1 VTGRDLIIDAPAR
14 RSRFLRWRD
23 RCFTL
28 LLWSAWSRP
37 VEAIARLT
45 TGAPPDGGLVWD
57 AFLRDLGD
65 ASSAAGVLIVLL
77 YAWGGY
83 GRVRVHRT
91 SARGPGL
98 TRTRLGFRPRG

>member
-1 VTGRDLIIDAPAR
+1 VRGRDLVIDAPAR

-23 RCFTL
+23 RCLTL

-37 VEAIARLT
+37 VDAIARLA

-57 AFLRDLGD
+57 AFLRDVGD
-65 ASSAAGVLIVLL
+65 ASSAASVLIVLL

-83 GRVRVHRT
+83 GRRVRAHRT
-91 SARGPGL
+91 SARPG
-98 TRTRLGFRPRG
+98 RA